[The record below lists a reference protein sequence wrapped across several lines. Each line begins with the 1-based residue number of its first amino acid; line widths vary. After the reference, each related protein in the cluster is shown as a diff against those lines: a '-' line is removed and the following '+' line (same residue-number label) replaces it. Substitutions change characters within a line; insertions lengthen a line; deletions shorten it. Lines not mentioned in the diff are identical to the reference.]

1 MAFNNLPKGPQD
13 YLNFYHT
20 DKDGNIWLDGDGK
33 PISLQQNLTGQ
44 TSKISPQELWESI
57 ETRQKTHQPHD
68 PNLKKIVSS
77 TVIDPNTVTPPEP
90 PVSPIKDTGK
100 TGQIEKELLTK
111 ILIAWI
117 EEASIGDV
125 NLLSGNLADMFQ
137 KLKEGRLG
145 LPNQNSTNQKE
156 LEILKREKCMA
167 EQEIFQLRTALK
179 TETQNLT
186 KTFDIKLKD
195 CQDKLDTANRKNQV
209 LNDQVKQLQTEQNT
223 FMYLTGKTH
232 KQEMDKLQTQHQTS
246 ITALNARITELQQ
259 QLQANQFQQFQL
271 PPPFTTQNQTFNT
284 TANDT
289 LIQNLSTS
297 LIMQTN
303 IAKQQL
309 LIQAKAYDGKDP
321 KEISDWL
328 DEVDRLSSQNG
339 YTHLEVAIQTSRGS
353 VHKYIKELQKQGLDW
368 DNTKFRLRERYS
380 DCNSSA
386 AAKSKLAT
394 LKQNGRP
401 MHSYISNF
409 TDLLEH
415 AHGIKPSNPGTYLL
429 ATNFIDGID
438 ESNRY
443 IRNKLRE
450 RTWTNLELC
459 FAEAQTLQYKQ
470 EIRAIDFKP
479 DTETET
485 NTIDINAIRGNSQT
499 CHKCNSPNHFIKDC
513 PHNRHQSNYR
523 DRDNYKPKTQQDNQI
538 DRLIEAL
545 ASFTKTVSNN
555 GQNYNRQGN
564 SQPNNRHANFQSKSS
579 NNYPRPAN
587 KQYNSYKGNILK
599 QSVQANAIDDCNPSD
614 NESDHCEDEGMGPH
628 SENSDTESKN

>member
-1 MAFNNLPKGPQD
+1 
-13 YLNFYHT
+13 
-20 DKDGNIWLDGDGK
+20 
-33 PISLQQNLTGQ
+33 
-44 TSKISPQELWESI
+44 
-57 ETRQKTHQPHD
+57 
-68 PNLKKIVSS
+68 
-77 TVIDPNTVTPPEP
+77 
-90 PVSPIKDTGK
+90 
-100 TGQIEKELLTK
+100 
-111 ILIAWI
+111 
-117 EEASIGDV
+117 
-125 NLLSGNLADMFQ
+125 
-137 KLKEGRLG
+137 
-145 LPNQNSTNQKE
+145 
-156 LEILKREKCMA
+156 MA

-186 KTFDIKLKD
+186 KTFDLKLKD
-195 CQDKLDTANRKNQV
+195 CQDKLDIANRQNQV
-209 LNDQVKQLQTEQNT
+209 LNDQVRQLQTEQDT
-223 FMYLTGKTH
+223 FMDLTGKTH
-232 KQEMDKLQTQHQTS
+232 KQEIDKLQTQHQTS
-246 ITALNARITELQQ
+246 IAALNTRITELQQ
-259 QLQANQFQQFQL
+259 QLQAKQFQQFQL
-271 PPPFTTQNQTFNT
+271 PPPFTPQNQTFNT

-353 VHKYIKELQKQGLDW
+353 VHKYIKELQKLGLDW
-368 DNTKFRLRERYS
+368 DNTKLRLRERYS

-499 CHKCNSPNHFIKDC
+499 CHKCNSPDHFIKDC

-538 DRLIEAL
+538 DRLIEEL

-555 GQNYNRQGN
+555 GQNYNRQGH
-564 SQPNNRHANFQSKSS
+564 SQPNNRHAYFDERQLLQLNPSITGINHNKSAIACTYRGTFYRS
-579 NNYPRPAN
+579 ISSDQDPAKLNQQLLGLIGLLSHERPACDQIPAN
-587 KQYNSYKGNILK
+587 NNQQLLGLIEGLSTGVSQATRTLPIIISNCLHLSRDFLQEYLK
-599 QSVQANAIDDCNPSD
+599 
-614 NESDHCEDEGMGPH
+614 
-628 SENSDTESKN
+628 